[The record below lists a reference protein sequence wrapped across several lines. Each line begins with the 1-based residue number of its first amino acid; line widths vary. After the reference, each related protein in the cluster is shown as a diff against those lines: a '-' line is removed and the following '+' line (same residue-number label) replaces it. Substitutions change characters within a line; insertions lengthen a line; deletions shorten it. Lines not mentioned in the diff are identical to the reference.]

1 MTHHTQK
8 MVAVSALTLCLSTP
22 TLSQG
27 WRVSSQLH
35 DMAASN
41 NLPVDALDTPAWAD
55 QYRPSDKFSRA
66 WRSLGAQV
74 NIHLP
79 SGSAVGLLIRSEAD
93 LSASADTV
101 AAAAL
106 AEQKRVPSQDQE
118 FLLEARFKSWT
129 GHGLYAH
136 TPWLGVPL
144 GSDFRV
150 RLSGQVLQLTRLRQ
164 GSGGGYLNY
173 SPSLGYE
180 SNLRYERSYHTASHS
195 FVAAPQAT
203 GLGYSLSLQLQREWA
218 DGSQIHLDLRDI
230 HSSLRWTLLKEST
243 TLTAYQS
250 NNIPLD
256 YRGQNQRQ
264 AIALRMEPSLGFA
277 WHGAQ
282 QGADSPVGA
291 GKWTAQL
298 QHRNKLNRIFL
309 GRASSDY
316 AAAPSDEKGNRTL
329 GWLVAI
335 DPVHAAWM
343 AQASWRGLSLTYG
356 SHMASNS
363 AYYRLMQ
370 IRGNWWF

>member
-1 MTHHTQK
+1 
-8 MVAVSALTLCLSTP
+8 
-22 TLSQG
+22 
-27 WRVSSQLH
+27 
-35 DMAASN
+35 
-41 NLPVDALDTPAWAD
+41 
-55 QYRPSDKFSRA
+55 
-66 WRSLGAQV
+66 
-74 NIHLP
+74 
-79 SGSAVGLLIRSEAD
+79 
-93 LSASADTV
+93 
-101 AAAAL
+101 
-106 AEQKRVPSQDQE
+106 
-118 FLLEARFKSWT
+118 
-129 GHGLYAH
+129 
-136 TPWLGVPL
+136 
-144 GSDFRV
+144 V

-203 GLGYSLSLQLQREWA
+203 GMGYSLSLQLKREWA

-343 AQASWRGLSLTYG
+343 AQASWRGLSLAYG